1 MREYFVNQTVTTNC
15 LTTQFCVH
23 VMILEAH
30 QYKKMEIGCDEIYF
44 FFVGQIIHGSSGIS
58 SSRTLAQFLQRG
70 L

>member
-15 LTTQFCVH
+15 VTTQFCVYIS
-23 VMILEAH
+23 ILEAH
-30 QYKKMEIGCDEIYF
+30 RYKKCDEIYF

-58 SSRTLAQFLQRG
+58 SSRTLTQFLQRG